1 MKINKNNP
9 LSYLE
14 PYNLINLYMEI
25 KENYLEFT
33 EKDVYKKLVIMTKL
47 RKKDYTF
54 ISKGYWY
61 KTRMS
66 KGVA

>member
-1 MKINKNNP
+1 MKINQNIP

-47 RKKDYTF
+47 RRKDYTF
-54 ISKGYWY
+54 TSKGYCY

-66 KGVA
+66 KEVA